1 MRIVIHGQQD
11 FGRAV
16 LERLIERKED
26 IVAVCTAP
34 DKEGRPLD
42 PLKQLALEH
51 GLPVHQPGSWKT
63 PEALTLVQSFDAD
76 VCIMAYVLLF
86 VPQPVLDA
94 PRLGSFQYHPSLL
107 PMHRGPSSINWPI
120 AMGATRTGLTIFWPN
135 EGLDEGPVLM
145 QKECDIGPDETL
157 GDIYFNKLYP
167 MGVDAMIESLDLVKA
182 GTAPKQVQNLDQGSY
197 ESWFGKAQAEIDWSK
212 PAAQVYNTIR
222 AANPQPGAW
231 TTASGATVQVYDSRL
246 VETVAGDAGVVA
258 EVSDEGIL
266 VAAGDG
272 AGVLISR
279 VRPAGEGKISAVEFY
294 ASSGVKAGDHLG

>member
-1 MRIVIHGQQD
+1 MRIVIHGQQA

-16 LERLIERKED
+16 LERLIERGED

-42 PLKQLALEH
+42 PLKELALEH
-51 GLPVHQPGSWKT
+51 GLAVFQPGSWKT
-63 PEALTLVQSFDAD
+63 PEALTLMQSFDAD

-107 PMHRGPSSINWPI
+107 PLHRGPSSINWPI
-120 AMGATRTGLTIFWPN
+120 AMGATRTGLSIFWPN
-135 EGLDEGPVLM
+135 EGLDEGPILM
-145 QKECDIGPDETL
+145 QKECDIGPDDTL

-182 GTAPKQVQNLDQGSY
+182 GTAPKQVQNLDEGSY

-212 PAAQVYNTIR
+212 PAAAVYNTIR

-231 TTASGATVQVYDSRL
+231 TSANGTTFQVYDSRRIES
-246 VETVAGDAGVVA
+246 VTGDAGVVA
-258 EVSDEGIL
+258 EVSDAGIL
-266 VAAGDG
+266 VAAGDD

-279 VRPAGEGKISAVEFY
+279 VRPAGEGKMSAVEFT
-294 ASSGVKAGDHLG
+294 ASSGVKIGDQLG

>member
-1 MRIVIHGQQD
+1 MRIVIHGQQA

-16 LERLIERKED
+16 LERLIEREED

-42 PLKQLALEH
+42 PLKELALEH
-51 GLPVHQPGSWKT
+51 GLAVHQPESWKT
-63 PEALTLVQSFDAD
+63 PEALTLMQSFDAD
-76 VCIMAYVLLF
+76 ICIMAYVLLL

-107 PMHRGPSSINWPI
+107 PLHRGPSSINWPI
-120 AMGATRTGLTIFWPN
+120 AMGATRTGLSIFWPN

-145 QKECDIGPDETL
+145 QKECEIGPDETL

-182 GTAPKQVQNLDQGSY
+182 GTAPKQVQNLDEGSY

-212 PAAQVYNTIR
+212 SAAEVYNTIR

-231 TTASGATVQVYDSRL
+231 TSANGATVQIYDSQYIES
-246 VETVAGDAGVVA
+246 VSGDAGVVA
-258 EVSDEGIL
+258 EVNDDGIL

-272 AGVLISR
+272 DGVLISR
-279 VRPAGEGKISAVEFY
+279 VRPAGEGKISAAEFA
-294 ASSGVKAGDHLG
+294 ASGGIKVGDQLG